1 VVDLLLIVV
10 VFVSGWLYVQ
20 GQSVIVKVVD
30 SVMLYVWVPMEK
42 VVGVGQTV
50 VRMSVV

>member
-1 VVDLLLIVV
+1 VEVQ
-10 VFVSGWLYVQ
+10 VFVSGLVYVQ

-30 SVMLYVWVPMEK
+30 LVTVYVLDPTEN

-50 VRMSVV
+50 VRISVV